1 MTEAL
6 LFGTKTVFVSYA
18 AGDERFR
25 NLLERHPLETS
36 GTYRYVHM
44 PVKNPHERAWKEE
57 VRMHIGEADGV
68 IAIVTPATLSS
79 SGEKW
84 EIQCARDAGKKLIA
98 LWGYIDDRLPAAELD
113 GCEIKEWAWPTIAAF
128 IDAL

>member
-1 MTEAL
+1 MKEAL
-6 LFGTKTVFVSYA
+6 LFETKTVFVSYA

-25 NLLERHPLETS
+25 NLLERHPLDTS
-36 GTYRYVHM
+36 STYRYVHI
-44 PVKNPHERAWKEE
+44 PVKNPHERAWKEQ
-57 VRMHIGEADGV
+57 VRMHIQEADGV

-84 EIQCARDAGKKLIA
+84 EIQCAREAGKKLIA
-98 LWGYIDDRLPAAELD
+98 LWGYIDDRVPPPELE
-113 GCEIKEWAWPTIAAF
+113 GCPIVEWAWPEIAGF